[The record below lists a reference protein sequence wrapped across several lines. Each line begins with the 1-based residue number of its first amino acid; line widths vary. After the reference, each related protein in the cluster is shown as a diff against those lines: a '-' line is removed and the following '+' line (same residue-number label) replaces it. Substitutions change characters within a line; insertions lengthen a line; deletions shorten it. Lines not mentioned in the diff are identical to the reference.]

1 MNLRAAHLLTPL
13 VPIALLCIAAATD
26 WRSRRIPNWLTAT
39 VILTG
44 FAQSFT
50 PLRLCSPLEA
60 LAGFLVGFA
69 LTFLMYA
76 VGGRGAGDVKLM
88 AGIGAWLGPWQVTLV
103 FCAAAIISMVIALAQ
118 SAAQGKLAALLHNTV
133 LMLLNVLHVRQLG
146 TEHVIDTGRR
156 TRSIDKPMPNAVHVL
171 IGTIAVLAWV
181 LHSKRGG

>member
-1 MNLRAAHLLTPL
+1 MDLRAAHLLTSLPL
-13 VPIALLCIAAATD
+13 IVLLCIAATTD

-39 VILTG
+39 VVLAG
-44 FAQSFT
+44 FAQSFI
-50 PLRLCSPLEA
+50 PWRLCTPLEA
-60 LAGFLVGFA
+60 FGGLFVGFV

-88 AGIGAWLGPWQVTLV
+88 AGIGSWLGPWQVTLI
-103 FCAAAIISMVIALAQ
+103 FAAAAIISLVVALAQ
-118 SAAQGKLAALLHNTV
+118 SAAQGKLGALLNNTV

-171 IGTIAVLAWV
+171 VGTIVVLAWV
-181 LHSKRGG
+181 LRSKRGG